1 MDQFQGTLPP
11 YAFVIMTIY
20 FFQQMKWIPIFHQLT
35 EVREKLD
42 SIYKVDNQ
50 WKYRPRKSTNLKT
63 EETEEI
69 SKEEEDTVEDSE
81 EKSSEDLPTLDDA
94 DDEEEYDE
102 IGDEEIDFNSNVPEK
117 GRFQTLLQK

>member
-1 MDQFQGTLPP
+1 
-11 YAFVIMTIY
+11 
-20 FFQQMKWIPIFHQLT
+20 MKWIPIFHQLT

-117 GRFQTLLQK
+117 GRFQTSLPKIIFQNIFFR